1 MVKPLQDPKARPAIR
16 EIRSVRFEQARTRI
30 IERAANLFAEKRYD
44 QVTLDDL
51 IRILGIGKGTL
62 YRYFTNKE
70 ALYSQIL
77 DLGHEHLQEIL
88 RGVRD
93 RKDIGPI
100 EKLQEMA
107 RSMTRYIR
115 LHQDIFRVMAIEEPK
130 ERCLKSEKIH
140 LQRRERLS
148 MIEAAVDQGVRQ
160 GVFRSDIDTWLF
172 SQSLVSALWADSL
185 FPSLPPDPEGR
196 PVQRIQEIVNLFL
209 TGALTPKSPIPLS
222 RGGKA

>member
-1 MVKPLQDPKARPAIR
+1 MVKTIPASR
-16 EIRSVRFEQARTRI
+16 ESSLSDSRSVRFEQARTRI

-77 DLGHEHLQEIL
+77 DLGHDHLLGIL
-88 RGVRD
+88 RAVCD
-93 RKDIGPI
+93 RKDIGPV
-100 EKLQEMA
+100 EKLHEMA

-115 LHQDIFRVMAIEEPK
+115 LHQDVFRVMAIEEPK
-130 ERCLKSEKIH
+130 ERCCQSEKIQS
-140 LQRRERLS
+140 QRRERLS
-148 MIEAAVDQGVRQ
+148 MIETAVEQGVRT
-160 GVFRSDIDTWLF
+160 GVFRSDVDTWLL

-185 FPSLPPDPEGR
+185 FPSLPSDPDGR
-196 PVQRIQEIVNLFL
+196 PVHRVGEIVDLFL
-209 TGALTPKSPIPLS
+209 TGVLSPKASA
-222 RGGKA
+222 RYHGGKA

>member
-1 MVKPLQDPKARPAIR
+1 MVKTVPASG
-16 EIRSVRFEQARTRI
+16 ESSLSDSRSVRFEQARTRI

-77 DLGHEHLQEIL
+77 DLGHDHLLGIL
-88 RGVRD
+88 RAVRD
-93 RKDIGPI
+93 RKDIGPVD
-100 EKLQEMA
+100 KLNEMA

-115 LHQDIFRVMAIEEPK
+115 LHQDVFRVMAIEEPK
-130 ERCLKSEKIH
+130 GRCCQSEKIQS
-140 LQRRERLS
+140 QRRERLS
-148 MIEAAVDQGVRQ
+148 MIEAAVEQGVRT
-160 GVFRSDIDTWLF
+160 GVFRPDVDTWLL

-185 FPSLPPDPEGR
+185 FPSLPSDPDGR
-196 PVQRIQEIVNLFL
+196 PVHRVGEIVDLFL
-209 TGALTPKSPIPLS
+209 TGVLSPKASDRS
-222 RGGKA
+222 QGGKP